1 MRSRVHK
8 RRPATPEQG
17 WTAGGH
23 ERGLGWPGKVLII
36 GLLIALLG
44 PTDTLGMDCIRAEL
58 GKDTA
63 WTGEP
68 VALIITLYS
77 PGPFSGTASFVF
89 PELPATAF
97 VQAGNPLVGSES
109 IDGGTY
115 LTQRHEFAIYTQ
127 RVGDVVI
134 PAFAVRFAGKQTFT
148 SVAEPVEGYT
158 PELRFR
164 SLRPP
169 GTEHLGVVVAAS
181 NMDVSQ
187 TWQPGA
193 IGSVK
198 AGDVI
203 TRTIARRAVGTTAMM
218 LPPIAIE
225 TPPGVRHYDAEPI
238 VQDVTERGVS
248 LAVRSET
255 IKYQFERPGTFQLP
269 DLAVTWWD
277 TNTRALKRVTLPG
290 KTVDVDAT
298 DMVEEPLAAD
308 SESGWRLAGL
318 LLAFAVAAI
327 MLRKPVERWLIA
339 RRTRYNDP
347 ATAAARRLLTA
358 CRNNAA
364 AEAYAAGLQWQ
375 RAAGWEGKNLSDRL
389 PPDMGAGFEHEWS
402 LLSRYV
408 FGGGDVNLPWKGK
421 TLAVAFT
428 ELRRGQGPTTRERN
442 SSDGLPA
449 LNPTHPARRDSD

>member
-1 MRSRVHK
+1 M
-8 RRPATPEQG
+8 RPATPEEG
-17 WTAGGH
+17 WTAGLH
-23 ERGLGWPGKVLII
+23 ERGLGWPGNVLII
-36 GLLIALLG
+36 GLLVALLS
-44 PTDTLGMDCIRAEL
+44 PTDSLGMDRIRAEL

-77 PGPFSGTASFVF
+77 PGPFSGTASFDF

-127 RVGDVVI
+127 RAGDVVI
-134 PAFAVRFAGKQTFT
+134 PAFRVRFAGKQTFT

-169 GTEHLGVVVAAS
+169 GTEHLGIVVAAS
-181 NMDVSQ
+181 KMDVSQ
-187 TWQPGA
+187 AWQPGA

-238 VQDVTERGVS
+238 VQDVTERGAS

-277 TNTRALKRVTLPG
+277 PVARSLKQVTLPG
-290 KTVDVDAT
+290 KEVDVVADPHEVLDETLAAT
-298 DMVEEPLAAD
+298 SEPRWPLAV
-308 SESGWRLAGL
+308 L
-318 LLAFAVAAI
+318 LLALGMAAST
-327 MLRKPVERWLIA
+327 LRKPVARWLA
-339 RRTRYNDP
+339 SRRALSNDP
-347 ATAAARRLLTA
+347 ATVAARRLRAA
-358 CRNNAA
+358 CRSNAA
-364 AEAYAAGLQWQ
+364 ADAYAAGLQWK
-375 RAAGWEGKNLSDRL
+375 RAAGSEGENQGERL
-389 PPDMGAGFEHEWS
+389 PLGVAADFEREWS
-402 LLSRYV
+402 LLSRHVYGAGDGSPSWNGKRLAKAFAV
-408 FGGGDVNLPWKGK
+408 FSRGLGK
-421 TLAVAFT
+421 VPGA
-428 ELRRGQGPTTRERN
+428 RSTTG
-442 SSDGLPA
+442 GLPA
-449 LNPTHPARRDSD
+449 LNPMHPARRDSD

>member
-1 MRSRVHK
+1 MRTRVHK
-8 RRPATPEQG
+8 MRPATPKEG
-17 WTAGGH
+17 WTAGRH
-23 ERGLGWPGKVLII
+23 ERGLGWPGNVLII
-36 GLLIALLG
+36 GLLVALLS
-44 PTDTLGMDCIRAEL
+44 PTDSLGMDRIRAEL

-77 PGPFSGTASFVF
+77 PGPFSGTASFDF

-97 VQAGNPLVGSES
+97 LQAGNPLVGSES

-127 RVGDVVI
+127 RAGDVVI
-134 PAFAVRFAGKQTFT
+134 PAFRVRFAGKQTFT

-187 TWQPGA
+187 TWQPGS

-203 TRTIARRAVGTTAMM
+203 TRTITRRAVGTTAMM

-225 TPPGVRHYDAEPI
+225 TPPGVRHYDAEPT
-238 VQDVTERGVS
+238 VQDMTERGAS

-269 DLAVTWWD
+269 DLVVTWWD

-308 SESGWRLAGL
+308 SESGWRLAVL
-318 LLAFAVAAI
+318 LLAFVVAAI
-327 MLRKPVERWLIA
+327 MLRKPVERWLIV

-375 RAAGWEGKNLSDRL
+375 RAAGWQGENLRDRL

-408 FGGGDVNLPWKGK
+408 FGGGDVNLPWEGK
-421 TLAVAFT
+421 PLAVAFT
-428 ELRRGQGPTTRERN
+428 ELRRGQGPTTRKRN